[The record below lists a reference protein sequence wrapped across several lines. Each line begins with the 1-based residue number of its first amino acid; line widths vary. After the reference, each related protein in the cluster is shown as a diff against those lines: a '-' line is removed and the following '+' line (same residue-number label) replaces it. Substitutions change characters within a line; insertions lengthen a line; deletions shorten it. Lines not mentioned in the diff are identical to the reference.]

1 MPKPRTPKV
10 HTLASL
16 TALCADE
23 GDCLIWPGVGP
34 QRKKV
39 TRPTIFHAG
48 VRQSVRRLFAA
59 LRGDPRALAEQA
71 GTADPGHWSSTC
83 GDPHCMAEAHTVR
96 RSPGQHL
103 QAARTRAN
111 TGATN
116 QVRIAKIARTQRGRV
131 GKLTD
136 AQIAAILASPLG
148 IQKEAKVHGVSPALI
163 ARMRRRNPARTAGTV
178 WAGLGSRAQA

>member
-39 TRPTIFHAG
+39 TRPTIHHAG

-71 GTADPGHWSSTC
+71 GTADPGHWSATC

-111 TGATN
+111 TGASN

-178 WAGLGSRAQA
+178 WAGLGGRAGA

>member
-10 HTLASL
+10 HTIASL

-59 LRGDPRALAEQA
+59 LRGDPRALAEQSGA
-71 GTADPGHWSSTC
+71 ADPGHWSSTC
-83 GDPHCMAEAHTVR
+83 GDRHCMAEAHTVR

-103 QAARTRAN
+103 QAARTWAN
-111 TGATN
+111 VGATN